1 MNITKKLPVTVL
13 SGFLGAGKTT
23 LLNHVLHNKEGLKVA
38 VIVNDMSE
46 VNVDAELVKSENT
59 LSRTE
64 EKLVEMSNGC
74 ICCTLRED
82 LMIEVERLA
91 KEDRFDYLLIESTGI
106 SEPVPVAQTFS
117 FVDEENGIDLSKF
130 SYVDTMVT
138 VVDAFNFFKD
148 FGSPETLMDRKL
160 TDIEGDY
167 RTIVNLLTDQIEFA
181 NVIILNKKDLVSEEH
196 IGVLKAAIHKLN
208 PSAKIIESSFSKV
221 DPKKILNTGLFNF
234 EEAEQS
240 AGWIEE
246 LNKDEHTPETEEYG
260 ISSFVYRSQK
270 PFDPARFWYYVQ
282 HHFPSTIIRSKG
294 LFWLASRP
302 EQALIWGQAGGSL
315 RADSAGVWWSS
326 MPFEKRIRYMA
337 FVENQ
342 KQIEA
347 GWNETFGDRKNE
359 IVFIGQDMD
368 ETAIKSALEA
378 CLATEDELAT
388 QKWKHGNRATR
399 MNGQCSGLMFIN
411 LKKSLVSIRRYL
423 LKHPGESYNYYHLAG
438 CLRFQRIIVK
448 LDLQLLQLSSFRTDG
463 PIQLALQ
470 FL

>member
-1 MNITKKLPVTVL
+1 MLTSSSISKKLPVTVL

-82 LMIEVERLA
+82 FMAEVERLA
-91 KEDRFDYLLIESTGI
+91 KKERFDYLLIESTGI

-117 FVDEENGIDLSKF
+117 FVDEENGIDLSRF

-148 FGSPETLMDRKL
+148 FGSPETLMDRNL
-160 TDIEGDY
+160 TDMEGDY

-181 NVIILNKKDLVSEEH
+181 NVILLNKTDLVTKEH
-196 IGVLKAAIHKLN
+196 LGILKATIDKLN
-208 PSAKIIESSFSKV
+208 PFAKIIESSFSKV
-221 DPKKILNTGLFNF
+221 NPNLILNTGLFNF

-246 LNKDEHTPETEEYG
+246 LNKDEHTPETLEYG
-260 ISSFVYRSQK
+260 IGSFVFRSKK
-270 PFDPARFWYYVQ
+270 PFDPVRFWHYVQ
-282 HHFPSTIIRSKG
+282 KKFPSTIIRSKG
-294 LFWLASRP
+294 LFWVASRP
-302 EQALIWGQAGGSL
+302 EQALVWSQAGGSL

-326 MPFEKRIRYMA
+326 MPFEKRFEYVA
-337 FVENQ
+337 FIENQ
-342 KQIEA
+342 RHIEA
-347 GWNETFGDRKNE
+347 GWDKTFGDRKNE
-359 IVFIGQDMD
+359 IVFIGQGMD
-368 ETAIKSALEA
+368 EEKIKSDLERCLSTDKELTEANWEKGYDDEWPVQRTYALE
-378 CLATEDELAT
+378 
-388 QKWKHGNRATR
+388 
-399 MNGQCSGLMFIN
+399 
-411 LKKSLVSIRRYL
+411 
-423 LKHPGESYNYYHLAG
+423 
-438 CLRFQRIIVK
+438 
-448 LDLQLLQLSSFRTDG
+448 
-463 PIQLALQ
+463 
-470 FL
+470 

>member
-1 MNITKKLPVTVL
+1 MAEKDIKIDEKLPVTVL

-91 KEDRFDYLLIESTGI
+91 KENRFDYLLIESTGI

-117 FVDEENGIDLSKF
+117 FVDEENGIDLSRF

-148 FGSPETLMDRKL
+148 FGSPETLMDRGL
-160 TDIEGDY
+160 TDMEGDH

-181 NVIILNKKDLVSEEH
+181 NVILLNKTDLVTPEH
-196 IGVLKAAIHKLN
+196 LGILKAAIHKLN
-208 PSAKIIESSFSKV
+208 PSAKLIESSYSKV
-221 DPKKILNTGLFNF
+221 APNEIFNTGLFSF

-246 LNKDEHTPETEEYG
+246 LNKNEHTPETEEYG
-260 ISSFVYRSQK
+260 ISSFVYRSTK
-270 PFDPARFWYYVQ
+270 PFDPKRFWHYVRQ
-282 HHFPSTIIRSKG
+282 GFPSTIIRSKG

-302 EQALIWGQAGGSL
+302 AQALVWSQAGGSL
-315 RADSAGVWWSS
+315 KADGAGVWWSS
-326 MPFEKRIRYMA
+326 MPYEKRTQYLS
-337 FVENQ
+337 F
-342 KQIEA
+342 IEHQSHIES
-347 GWNETFGDRKNE
+347 GWDKTFGDRKNE
-359 IVFIGQDMD
+359 IVFIGQNMD
-368 ETAIKSALEA
+368 QEKIEA
-378 CLATEDELAT
+378 ELAKCLSTDEELADQTCRAGYEDEWPV
-388 QKWKHGNRATR
+388 QRAYA
-399 MNGQCSGLMFIN
+399 F
-411 LKKSLVSIRRYL
+411 
-423 LKHPGESYNYYHLAG
+423 E
-438 CLRFQRIIVK
+438 
-448 LDLQLLQLSSFRTDG
+448 
-463 PIQLALQ
+463 
-470 FL
+470 

>member
-1 MNITKKLPVTVL
+1 MSTIKKLPVTVL

-46 VNVDAELVKSENT
+46 VNVDADLVKSENT

-82 LMIEVERLA
+82 LMVEVERLA
-91 KEDRFDYLLIESTGI
+91 LENRFDYLLIESTGI

-117 FVDEENGIDLSKF
+117 FVDEENDIDLSKF

-148 FGSPETLMDRKL
+148 FGSPETLMDRDL

-181 NVIILNKKDLVSEEH
+181 NVIVLNKTDLVSEEH
-196 IGVLKAAIHKLN
+196 LGVLRAAINKLN
-208 PSAKIIESSFSKV
+208 PSARIVESEFSKV
-221 DPKKILNTGLFNF
+221 DPSMILNTGLFDF
-234 EEAEQS
+234 DEAEQS

-246 LNKDEHTPETEEYG
+246 LKKDEHTPETEEYG
-260 ISSFVYRSQK
+260 IGSFVFRSKK
-270 PFDPARFWYYVQ
+270 PFDPRRFWNYVQ
-282 HHFPSTIIRSKG
+282 HNFPATIIRSKG

-302 EQALIWGQAGGSL
+302 QQALTWGQAGGSL

-326 MPFEKRIRYMA
+326 MSYEQRTRYMA

-342 KQIEA
+342 ELIEA
-347 GWNETFGDRKNE
+347 GWHETFGDRKNE

-368 ETAIKSALEA
+368 EEQIKADLNA
-378 CLATEDELAT
+378 CLSTPLELKTGAWKSGYDD
-388 QKWKHGNRATR
+388 KWPVNRAFA
-399 MNGQCSGLMFIN
+399 N
-411 LKKSLVSIRRYL
+411 
-423 LKHPGESYNYYHLAG
+423 A
-438 CLRFQRIIVK
+438 
-448 LDLQLLQLSSFRTDG
+448 
-463 PIQLALQ
+463 
-470 FL
+470 